1 MNEDLT
7 QLWMVPYAD
16 LMSTLVILFMFL
28 FASAYSQKAPE
39 HQRMLAQIE
48 NDVSS
53 SKQANEAQIRLGET
67 EMAVKIQD
75 EMKRLELQDFGVK
88 VTARYVRLTL
98 PSPVLFTEGSEK
110 LSPRAEQVLN
120 TLAGLFISVKNPILI
135 EGHTDNIP
143 VVSGRF
149 RSNWELSAARSFSVI
164 EFLSRAGMPPERF
177 HARGY
182 GEHRP
187 AAPNDTAQGRGKNRR
202 IEISLIRELR
212 KG

>member
-1 MNEDLT
+1 
-7 QLWMVPYAD
+7 
-16 LMSTLVILFMFL
+16 MSTLVILFMFL
-28 FASAYSQKAPE
+28 FGSAYSQKSPE

-48 NDVSS
+48 KDVSG
-53 SKQANEAQIRLGET
+53 KKEADEAQIRLGET
-67 EMAVKIQD
+67 ETAVKIQE

-88 VTARYVRLTL
+88 ITQRYVRLTL
-98 PSPVLFTEGSEK
+98 PAPVLFAEGSEK
-110 LSPRAEQVLN
+110 LSPRAEKVLG
-120 TLAGLFISVKNPILI
+120 TLAVMFAKLPNPILV

-143 VVSGRF
+143 IVSGRF

-164 EFLSRAGMPPERF
+164 EYLIGTGMPPERF

-187 AAPNDTAQGRGKNRR
+187 AAPNDTAKGRTANRR

-212 KG
+212 KENG